1 MILAA
6 FRRAFYSRNIDAL
19 YGMIVAQARSPAFYV
34 DYQVPD
40 TVYGRFEMI
49 VLHLVLFLRRFAP
62 EAGSR
67 PAADTGAARKL
78 GQGLFDAFCSDLD
91 DNLREMGVGD
101 LTVPKEM
108 RRFGEAFYGR
118 QRAYGAALDAADT
131 AELENALA
139 RNIFGVAGIDERA
152 VRLAR
157 YVRTAAAT
165 LDAEAED
172 ALATARPVFPRPE
185 ALAHA

>member
-1 MILAA
+1 
-6 FRRAFYSRNIDAL
+6 
-19 YGMIVAQARSPAFYV
+19 MIVAQARSPAFYV

-40 TVYGRFEMI
+40 TVHGRFEMI

-62 EAGSR
+62 DAGSR
-67 PAADTGAARKL
+67 TAADSGAARKL

-118 QRAYGAALDAADT
+118 QRAYGAALDAGDT
-131 AELENALA
+131 AELEKALA
-139 RNIFGVAGIDERA
+139 RNILGSPGSTTGPCGWRAMRAPRLRRSMPRRKTRWQRPDRSFRVRRRCRMREHQSAKNEIGAVALSRG
-152 VRLAR
+152 AR
-157 YVRTAAAT
+157 
-165 LDAEAED
+165 
-172 ALATARPVFPRPE
+172 
-185 ALAHA
+185 